1 MAITA
6 ESLADGS
13 VLTLLI
19 MRFNGMQTEENLMSV
34 LQCLRDSHVWAPMS
48 LLVKDDETNML
59 REAKEGDK
67 FEKTEEVPMTPKLLT
82 DDDGEFYLPVFS
94 HPTRFRNEFGED
106 VSRVHIPFIQCVD
119 MALAL
124 DNVQKINVNAF
135 TDNLILPK
143 ELLEIIKDLPSSIV
157 PQS

>member
-59 REAKEGDK
+59 REAKEGDVLLLAGK
-67 FEKTEEVPMTPKLLT
+67 GHENYIIDKDGTHYFSEK
-82 DDDGEFYLPVFS
+82 
-94 HPTRFRNEFGED
+94 D
-106 VSRVHIPFIQCVD
+106 VIMNFIER
-119 MALAL
+119 
-124 DNVQKINVNAF
+124 
-135 TDNLILPK
+135 K
-143 ELLEIIKDLPSSIV
+143 E
-157 PQS
+157 